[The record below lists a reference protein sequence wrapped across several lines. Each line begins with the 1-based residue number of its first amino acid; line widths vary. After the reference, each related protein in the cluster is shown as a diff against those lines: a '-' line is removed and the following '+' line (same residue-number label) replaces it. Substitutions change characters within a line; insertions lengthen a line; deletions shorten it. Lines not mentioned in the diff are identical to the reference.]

1 MSNYTPIPLS
11 IKAWAEEDRPRE
23 KLLLRG
29 KQNLSDAEL
38 LAILLGSGSRNE
50 SAVSLAQ
57 RILQST
63 DNSLHELGKRAIPT
77 LIKDFKGVG
86 EAKAITI
93 AAAMELG
100 RRRQLTAIKEK
111 PKIVSSKD
119 AYDVIA
125 PLLMDLPHEEFWILL
140 LNRANRVLNREQIS
154 SGGTTGTVVDVKIL
168 FKKVL
173 RQEAI
178 TSVILSHNH
187 PSGNLSP
194 SNADLELTKKIKQA
208 GKLLDID
215 VLDHLIITDNGYYSF
230 ADEGKM

>member
-1 MSNYTPIPLS
+1 MSNYTPTPLG

-23 KLLLRG
+23 KLLLKG

-57 RILQST
+57 RILHSA

-77 LIKDFKGVG
+77 LIQDFKGVG

-100 RRRQLTAIKEK
+100 RRRQLTDIKEK

-125 PLLMDLPHEEFWILL
+125 SILMDLPHEEFWILL
-140 LNRANRVLNREQIS
+140 LNRANRVLSREQIS

-173 RQEAI
+173 RQESI
-178 TSVILSHNH
+178 TSIILSHNH
-187 PSGNLSP
+187 PSGNLFP

-230 ADEGKM
+230 ADEGKI

>member
-1 MSNYTPIPLS
+1 MSNYTTTPLS

-23 KLLLRG
+23 KLLLKG

-38 LAILLGSGSRNE
+38 LAILLGSGSKSE

-57 RILQST
+57 RILQSA
-63 DNSLHELGKRAIPT
+63 DNSLHELGKRPIPT

-119 AYDVIA
+119 AYNVIA
-125 PLLMDLPHEEFWILL
+125 PILMDLPHEEFWILL
-140 LNRANRVLNREQIS
+140 LNRANRVLSREQIS

-173 RQEAI
+173 RQESI
-178 TSVILSHNH
+178 TSIILSHNH
-187 PSGNLSP
+187 PSGN
-194 SNADLELTKKIKQA
+194 
-208 GKLLDID
+208 
-215 VLDHLIITDNGYYSF
+215 
-230 ADEGKM
+230 